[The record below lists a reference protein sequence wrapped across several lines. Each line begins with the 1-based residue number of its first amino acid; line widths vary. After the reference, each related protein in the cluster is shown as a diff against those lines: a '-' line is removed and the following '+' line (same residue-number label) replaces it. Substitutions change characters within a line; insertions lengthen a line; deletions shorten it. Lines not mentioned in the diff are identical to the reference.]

1 MKKFDETSRNFGESK
16 NFLSSV
22 FCPLHLIW
30 FEMWC
35 NSIWFIMRA
44 LNYDHTA
51 KKSIRYN
58 LLSIFDITVQCHI
71 FGLFNNKNSHKF
83 CRHFSKAW
91 NKLDLLL
98 GRLVFVAHSTAARI
112 ELGFNV
118 LFDFNSE
125 NWIKESKLKYIYNS
139 GRARYSDDMNQ
150 NVSIENF

>member
-1 MKKFDETSRNFGESK
+1 MQFD
-16 NFLSSV
+16 
-22 FCPLHLIW
+22 
-30 FEMWC
+30 
-35 NSIWFIMRA
+35 SIQFIMRA
-44 LNYDHTA
+44 SNYDHTA

-71 FGLFNNKNSHKF
+71 CGHFNNKNSHKF

-98 GRLVFVAHSTAARI
+98 GQLIFVAHSTAARI

-125 NWIKESKLKYIYNS
+125 NWIKESKLKYIYFGSCAIFWWYEPKRLDWKFLKLCFTRRTNFVTF
-139 GRARYSDDMNQ
+139 
-150 NVSIENF
+150 VSLHFSSCVWFWSSIS